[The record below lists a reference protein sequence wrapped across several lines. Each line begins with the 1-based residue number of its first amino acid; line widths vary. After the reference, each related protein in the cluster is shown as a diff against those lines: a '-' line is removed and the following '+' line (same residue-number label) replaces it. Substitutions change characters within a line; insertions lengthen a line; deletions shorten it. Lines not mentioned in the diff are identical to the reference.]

1 MKVDYPSFAE
11 GYSREELI
19 EHFTLS
25 QTEQQ
30 FITQFRGDVNRHS
43 AAVLLKSLQYLGYF
57 PKDLREIPAEVK
69 LFTAKQLNLLDDLS
83 NQYPWDSGTRGDH
96 FARIRQHTGFRF
108 PTAKDKEDLSNWLRQ
123 EGALS
128 AITFPDLF
136 SCAIQRLRSLCIE
149 LPSENELTR
158 AVHSA
163 HSGFFSDVHHQIAQ
177 RLGEQIRQKIDQL
190 LIVKSRFASPLRS
203 EQEGESFSTFEKVK
217 APPGPVGVAS
227 LKKEIQ
233 KLHTLRDV
241 GISIEHL
248 MNIPFNVQ
256 KVLFRRAKNET
267 ASEMRGHPASIRYG
281 LMTCFIDI
289 RTMEVIDNIV
299 EIFVAAIHR
308 IDVRSE
314 KKRDKELLKD
324 IKHVEGKTQILFRV
338 AEAVMSNPDGSIRD
352 VIFPKVKEETF
363 RNLVAEKKASGPQY
377 RFLHQYFMRQ
387 KYAHHYRRML
397 PLVLENITFRSDNR
411 FQPIIEALAV
421 IKEYLGTRYKYFP
434 VEVPLEGVVT
444 GAWSDTVLEKV
455 GERTKINRKYY
466 ELCVLQQLERALS
479 CKEIWVEGSYEWRNP
494 SEDLPSDWSNEQ
506 KRISYYQRL
515 DQPTRASSFISNLRD
530 EMTAALTDFNH
541 VLPNNPEVSI
551 YFPFGK
557 AKQGLFQVTQP
568 KAVIDPPNIGLIKK
582 AITDRYGM
590 LELLD
595 IFVEVDK
602 LVDFTRFFTHSGT
615 KEVRSR
621 EVLRPLIL
629 LSLFGEGTNIG
640 IKRIANANTK
650 YSYDQLLYVRK
661 TYFSPEALRSAISA
675 VVNKI
680 FSLRNPLIWGEGNA
694 CASDGKRFPV
704 WSQNLMAEWR
714 TRYKGYGVKVYWH
727 VETNAV
733 SIYSQLKNHSASE
746 AAAMIEGLIR
756 HDTQMRV
763 EKNFVDSHGQSEVA
777 FAFCRLLNEF
787 KLMPRLKRIKR
798 ERLYLPDTGMA
809 KEFPN
814 LTGVLTRPV
823 RWGIMNQQYD
833 EMMKATVAMKYGDA
847 TADAILKRYSSINY
861 QHPTYKALLELGK
874 VEKTIFLCNYLPSQQ
889 IKGEV
894 QAGLNVIENF
904 NGANDFIFYGR
915 GGKFETNNPEAMEI
929 SMLCLHLLQ
938 NCLILINTILLE
950 RTIEQESLN
959 DLLSDEDFRA
969 LTPLFHVHVNP
980 YGVFELS
987 LEKDLFLEA
996 A

>member
-1 MKVDYPSFAE
+1 MKGDYPKFTLS
-11 GYSREELI
+11 YSHEELI
-19 EHFTLS
+19 EHFMLS
-25 QTEQQ
+25 ETDET
-30 FITQFRGDVNRHS
+30 FITQFRGDTNRHG
-43 AAVLLKSLQYLGYF
+43 ATVLLKSLQYLGYF
-57 PKDLREIPAEVK
+57 PHLNEVPVPVK
-69 LFTAKQLNLLDDLS
+69 SFIAKQLNLVGDPS
-83 NQYPWDSGTRGDH
+83 KEYPWNTRTRFNH
-96 FARIRQHTGFRF
+96 FEWIRQYTGFRAS
-108 PTAKDKEDLSNWLRQ
+108 TDQDKEDLSTWLRQ

-128 AITFPDLF
+128 AITFSDLF
-136 SCAIQRLRSLCIE
+136 ECAIQRLRSLCIE
-149 LPSENELTR
+149 LPSEKELTR
-158 AVHSA
+158 VVNSA
-163 HSGFFSDVHHQIAQ
+163 LTGFFSDVHQQVAK
-177 RLGEQIRQKIDQL
+177 RLDEQICQKIDRL
-190 LIVKSRFASPLRS
+190 LIVDDDA
-203 EQEGESFSTFEKVK
+203 SFSTFEKVK
-217 APPGPVGVAS
+217 KPPGPVGVES

-233 KLHTLRDV
+233 KLHLLRDV

-267 ASEMRGHPASIRYG
+267 ASEMRSHPDFIRYG
-281 LMTCFIDI
+281 LMACFIST

-299 EIFVAAIHR
+299 EIFVSIIHR
-308 IDVRSE
+308 IDARAE

-352 VIFPKVKEETF
+352 VIFPQVKEETF

-387 KYAHHYRRML
+387 KYAHHYCRML

-411 FQPIIEALAV
+411 FQPLIEALAV
-421 IKEYLGTRYKYFP
+421 IKQYLGTRYKYFP
-434 VEVPLEGVVT
+434 SEVPLEGVVT
-444 GAWSDTVLEKV
+444 SAWSDTVLEQVGASMKV
-455 GERTKINRKYY
+455 NRKYY

-494 SEDLPSDWSNEQ
+494 TEDLPSDWSNEQ
-506 KRISYYQRL
+506 RRISYYQRL
-515 DQPTRASSFISNLRD
+515 NQPTGASSFISNLRD
-530 EMTAALTDFNH
+530 EMIAALTDFNH
-541 VLPNNPEVSI
+541 ALPNNPEVSI

-557 AKQGLFQVTQP
+557 AKQGLFRVATP
-568 KAVIDPPNIGLIKK
+568 KAVVDPPNIGLIKK
-582 AITDRYGM
+582 VITDQYGM
-590 LELLD
+590 FELLD

-661 TYFSPEALRSAISA
+661 TYFSPEALRNAISA

-714 TRYKGYGVKVYWH
+714 TRYKGYGVKIYWH

-798 ERLYLPDTGMA
+798 ERLYLPGTGMA

-814 LTGVLTRPV
+814 LAGVLTRPIL
-823 RWGIMNQQYD
+823 WDIMNQQYD

-915 GGKFETNNPEAMEI
+915 GGKFETNNPEEMEI

-950 RTIEQESLN
+950 RTIEQQEFD

>member
-1 MKVDYPSFAE
+1 MKGDYPKFSLS
-11 GYSREELI
+11 YSDEELI

-25 QTEQQ
+25 ETDKT
-30 FITQFRGDVNRHS
+30 FITQVRGDANLHG
-43 AAVLLKSLQYLGYF
+43 ATVLLKSLQYLGYF
-57 PKDLREIPAEVK
+57 PHLNEVPVDVK
-69 LFTAKQLNLLDDLS
+69 SFIAKQLNLVGDPS
-83 NQYPWDSGTRGDH
+83 KEYPWDTRTRFNH
-96 FARIRQHTGFRF
+96 FEWIRQYTGFRAS
-108 PTAKDKEDLSNWLRQ
+108 TAQDKEDLSIWLRQ

-128 AITFPDLF
+128 AITFSDLF
-136 SCAIQRLRSLCIE
+136 ECAIQRLRSLYIE
-149 LPSENELTR
+149 LPSEKELTR
-158 AVHSA
+158 VVNSA
-163 HSGFFSDVHHQIAQ
+163 LTGFFSDVHQQVAKRLDAQIC
-177 RLGEQIRQKIDQL
+177 QKIDQL
-190 LIVKSRFASPLRS
+190 LIVDDDA
-203 EQEGESFSTFEKVK
+203 SFSAFEKVK
-217 APPGPVGVAS
+217 APPGPVGVES
-227 LKKEIQ
+227 LNKEIP

-267 ASEMRGHPASIRYG
+267 ASEMRSHPDFIRYG
-281 LMTCFIDI
+281 LMACFISI

-299 EIFVAAIHR
+299 EIFVSIIHR
-308 IDVRSE
+308 IDVRAE

-338 AEAVMSNPDGSIRD
+338 AEAIMSNPDGSIRD

-363 RNLVAEKKASGPQY
+363 RDLVAEKKASGPQY

-387 KYAHHYRRML
+387 KYTHHYCRML

-411 FQPIIEALAV
+411 FQPLIEALAV
-421 IKEYLGTRYKYFP
+421 IKQYLGTKYKYFP
-434 VEVPLEGVVT
+434 IEVPLEGVVT
-444 GAWSDTVLEKV
+444 GAWSSTVLEKV
-455 GERTKINRKYY
+455 GVSTKVNRRYY

-494 SEDLPSDWSNEQ
+494 SEDLPKDWSNEQ
-506 KRISYYQRL
+506 RRISYYQRL
-515 DQPTRASSFISNLRD
+515 NQPTCASSFISNLRD
-530 EMTAALTDFNH
+530 EMTAALTDFNQ

-551 YFPFGK
+551 YFPFGRS
-557 AKQGLFQVTQP
+557 KQGIFRVATPQ
-568 KAVIDPPNIGLIKK
+568 AVVDPPNIGLIKK

-661 TYFSPEALRSAISA
+661 TYFSPEALRNAISA

-680 FSLRNPLIWGEGNA
+680 FSLRNPQIWGEGNA

-756 HDTQMRV
+756 HDTEMRV

-787 KLMPRLKRIKR
+787 KLMPRLKRIKH

-814 LTGVLTRPV
+814 LAGVLTRPIL
-823 RWGIMNQQYD
+823 WEIMNQQYD

-889 IKGEV
+889 LKGEV

-904 NGANDFIFYGR
+904 NGTNDFIFYGR

-938 NCLILINTILLE
+938 NCLILINTLLLE

-987 LEKDLFLEA
+987 LEKDSFLEA